1 MKSTVLH
8 LFCLAGLLAG
18 TAACNSN
25 PDSVKDAQ
33 AVNEKKIDAG
43 TPDSTAAGKN
53 LQDAREYDTK
63 FMTKAASGGM
73 LEVQLGKAVAPN
85 AMSPQVKMIA
95 ERMVTDHTKIN
106 DELKAMAAKM
116 NVTLPTTLGNDA
128 ESVYKDVTGKKGIAM
143 EKEYVDKMESDHK
156 EDVKDFEEASTKAAS
171 PELRAFAAKTLPTLR
186 EHLAMIE
193 KDKPAVDAM
202 K

>member
-1 MKSTVLH
+1 MKNTVFN

-95 ERMVTDHTKIN
+95 ERMITDHTKIN
-106 DELKAMAAKM
+106 EELKAMAAKM

>member
-1 MKSTVLH
+1 MKSTVFN